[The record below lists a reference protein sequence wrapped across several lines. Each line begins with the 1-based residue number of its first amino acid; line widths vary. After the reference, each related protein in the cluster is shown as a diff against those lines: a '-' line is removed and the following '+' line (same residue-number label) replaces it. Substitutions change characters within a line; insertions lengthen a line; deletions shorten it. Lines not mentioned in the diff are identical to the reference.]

1 MDIKIKKLIDPY
13 PYSQIGQLL
22 KKTYFE
28 EYTEDAGA
36 LQWSEKYA
44 KFYFDAIYYKESSR
58 DFLFGAFDGN
68 KLIGTIFGHRDKVCF
83 EDKLELEMVNLGL
96 TAVDPKYRRQGI
108 AKDLISK
115 LIEHAKEKNI
125 DFIMSF
131 PEKGRFGNKL
141 LKDHFGFNN
150 YGKTDHLIKIMEDFG
165 LENVKELLGLNPV
178 VAKVAT
184 LYSKIPDLEITEGK
198 IREGNSEDLGPA
210 VNILNSYRSRVPISM
225 IYHKKE
231 FNISN
236 QGFYS
241 LNERFGDP
249 WGFYWKVL
257 EINNK
262 VLATISYRIEE
273 VKFKKEEKYLNAIVA
288 LLTSLAF
295 HEDVEMDQKKEFL
308 GNILRQIR
316 TDVPTAFLT
325 QITSPQHEL
334 KLLKKL
340 KFINDRNKYY
350 LYMKP
355 LTEKSEIINQNKR
368 YKSYFLQ
375 YFR

>member
-1 MDIKIKKLIDPY
+1 MNIKIKKIIEPY
-13 PYSQIGQLL
+13 PYLEIGELL

-36 LQWSEKYA
+36 LLWSEKYA
-44 KFYFDAIYYKESSR
+44 KFYFDAIFYKESSR
-58 DFLFGAFDGN
+58 DFLFGAFDGK

-83 EDKLELEMVNLGL
+83 ENKLELEMVNLGL
-96 TAVDPKYRRQGI
+96 TAIDPKYRRQGI

-115 LIEHAKEKNI
+115 LIEYAKEKDI

-141 LKDHFGFNN
+141 LDDHFGFTN
-150 YGKTDHLIKIMEDFG
+150 YGKTEHLIKIMEDFG
-165 LENVKELLGLNPV
+165 LERVKELLGLNPV
-178 VAKVAT
+178 IAKVAT

-198 IREGNSEDLGPA
+198 IREGNSEDLDT
-210 VNILNSYRSRVPISM
+210 VINIINSYRSRVPISM
-225 IYHKKE
+225 IYHEKQ

-249 WGFYWKVL
+249 WGFHWKVL

-273 VKFKKEEKYLNAIVA
+273 VKFKKEEKYLNGIVA

-295 HEDVEMDQKKEFL
+295 HEELEMDQKKEFL

-316 TDVPTAFLT
+316 TEVPNVFLT
-325 QITSPQHEL
+325 QITSPQHES

-340 KFINDRNKYY
+340 KFINDRNKYF
-350 LYMKP
+350 LYIKP
-355 LTEKSEIINQNKR
+355 LTEKSQIIDQNKR
-368 YKSYFLQ
+368 YKNYFLQ